1 MRDDRD
7 VRSLDEKLA
16 PQDFVTDFVWAARAV
31 FSQPSV
37 ALVSIALWCFP
48 TVFARLAPRSNVM
61 ALVYLVAVLFMLGW
75 DGIERIFFLAHRD
88 GKKVTLAQLLAS
100 VPFFLGR
107 FLRLASLL
115 GMVVFPLVWIMFV
128 LADRSHPAA
137 TQAAQHAV
145 HHIELATLAVP
156 IDIALTFVTSALVFT
171 TRSARQALRIGLGM
185 IRQTWPRSGLYVLCP
200 PLALNMLNVI
210 YPTNILAVSLVTT
223 SGLALLALLAKGSTA
238 AFYLR
243 EHPVSPDVVGDVI

>member
-1 MRDDRD
+1 MRDE
-7 VRSLDEKLA
+7 RSLDEKLA

-31 FSQPSV
+31 FRQPSV

-48 TVFARLAPRSNVM
+48 PLFSHLESRRSGVTV
-61 ALVYLVAVLFMLGW
+61 LVCLVTVLFMLGW
-75 DGIERIFFLAHRD
+75 DGIERMFFLAHRD

-100 VPFFLGR
+100 VPFFVGR
-107 FLRLASLL
+107 FVRLACLL
-115 GMVVFPLVWIMFV
+115 GMVVFPVVLCLFV

-137 TQAAQHAV
+137 PKVARVAAQRLQLSMV
-145 HHIELATLAVP
+145 VVP

-171 TRSARQALRIGLGM
+171 TRSAWRALRIGVAM

-210 YPTNILAVSLVTT
+210 YPTNILAVRLVTT
-223 SGLALLALLAKGSTA
+223 AGLALLALLAKGSTA

-243 EHPVSPDVVGDVI
+243 ERPVSPDVVADAL

>member
-1 MRDDRD
+1 MRDD
-7 VRSLDEKLA
+7 RSLDEKLA

-31 FSQPSV
+31 LRQPSV

-48 TVFARLAPRSNVM
+48 IVFTHIAPKRSSVM

-75 DGIERIFFLAHRD
+75 DGIERMFFLAHRD

-100 VPFFLGR
+100 VPFFVGR
-107 FLRLASLL
+107 FVRLACLL
-115 GMVVFPLVWIMFV
+115 GAVVFPLMLIIFV
-128 LADRSHPAA
+128 LAGRSHPGASHAA
-137 TQAAQHAV
+137 RVAARR
-145 HHIELATLAVP
+145 IELSTVVVP

-171 TRSARQALRIGLGM
+171 TRSAWRALRIGLAM

-200 PLALNMLNVI
+200 PLALNMLNAI
-210 YPTNILAVSLVTT
+210 YPTDIVAISLLTT
-223 SGLALLALLAKGSTA
+223 AGLALLALLAKGSTA

-243 EHPVSPDVVGDVI
+243 ERPVSPDVVADAL